1 MTRWLRG
8 FGSLVLSDLRQFYRV
23 RLIVLSSSLMPV
35 AMTLS
40 FGLGGG
46 DRATGEVPSFAFI
59 FPGILALA
67 TMFSAMFSGGYGI
80 ILDRQQSVIRDL
92 MLSPVSYSAYV
103 MARLV
108 GVVLKSTPPLA
119 CALVCALP
127 FLADWTPPHP
137 FVALGT
143 YALSALLFAAV
154 GMWIG
159 SFSNVMTFPG
169 LANFVLM
176 PFMFFCGVFF
186 PVDNLGGLRP
196 LVEALPF
203 TSTVELYRYAL
214 TGAELPAVAGKVALL
229 ALYAAATVAL
239 WTWIF
244 KKRVVNEP

>member
-1 MTRWLRG
+1 MTGWLRA
-8 FGSLVLSDLRQFYRV
+8 FGSLVVSDLRQFYRV

-40 FGLGGG
+40 FGLGEGASG
-46 DRATGEVPSFAFI
+46 SAPAFGFI

-67 TMFSAMFSGGYGI
+67 TMFSALFSGGYGI

-103 MARLV
+103 MARLL
-108 GVVLKSTPPLA
+108 GVALKSTPPLG
-119 CALVCALP
+119 LSLLCALP
-127 FLADWTPPHP
+127 FLAEWRPAHP
-137 FVALGT
+137 FVALAA
-143 YALSALLFAAV
+143 YLLSALLFAAV

-176 PFMFFCGVFF
+176 PCMFFCGVFF
-186 PVDNLGGLRP
+186 PVADLGRLQA
-196 LVEALPF
+196 LVQALPF
-203 TSTVELYRYAL
+203 TSTVALYRHAL
-214 TGAELPAVAGKVALL
+214 TGAPLPAVAGQLALL
-229 ALYAAATVAL
+229 AFDTAAIVAL

-244 KKRVVNEP
+244 KRRVVSEP

>member
-1 MTRWLRG
+1 MKGWLRG

-40 FGLGGG
+40 FGLGAGTSG
-46 DRATGEVPSFAFI
+46 TAPAFGFI

-80 ILDRQQSVIRDL
+80 ILDRQQSIIRDL

-108 GVVLKSTPPLA
+108 GVALKSTPPLA
-119 CALVCALP
+119 FSFVCALP
-127 FLADWTPPHP
+127 FLAEWWPSHP
-137 FVALGT
+137 LVALT
-143 YALSALLFAAV
+143 AYLLSALLFAAV

-186 PVDNLGGLRP
+186 PVADLGGLQP

-203 TSTVELYRYAL
+203 TSTVALYRYAV
-214 TGAELPAVAGKVALL
+214 TGAALPAVAGELALL
-229 ALYAAATVAL
+229 AFYTVATVAL
-239 WTWIF
+239 WTWVF
-244 KKRVVNEP
+244 KKKVVNEP